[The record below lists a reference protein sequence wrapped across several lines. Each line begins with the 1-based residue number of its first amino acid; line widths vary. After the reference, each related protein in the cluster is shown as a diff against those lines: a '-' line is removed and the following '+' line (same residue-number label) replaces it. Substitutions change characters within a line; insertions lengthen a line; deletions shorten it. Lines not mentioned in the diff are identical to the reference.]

1 MLDYLIYLICITP
14 SLIFIGVIR
23 VIARIAQKGKL
34 SYIWMLLPVSL
45 TIILTIILSLAAIYD
60 YSGLLWFGIIAS
72 LLIASAIA
80 LVVAY
85 YQDRKKIA
93 EFGRKMVSLY
103 LIGSFLTIT
112 ASVSSVAGSFIT
124 IRWCEA
130 YHIKAGNIIVASLE
144 NYFRDH
150 NNYPNSLSELVPQY
164 IKKESIATCYSLNS
178 VSPSEFGGFYY
189 KNCSSNIIELSI
201 PTMVTGHFYVYDLI
215 DKKWYSSNND
225 WLEEWAT
232 VTRCPP

>member
-85 YQDRKKIA
+85 YQDRKK
-93 EFGRKMVSLY
+93 M
-103 LIGSFLTIT
+103 
-112 ASVSSVAGSFIT
+112 
-124 IRWCEA
+124 
-130 YHIKAGNIIVASLE
+130 
-144 NYFRDH
+144 
-150 NNYPNSLSELVPQY
+150 
-164 IKKESIATCYSLNS
+164 LN
-178 VSPSEFGGFYY
+178 
-189 KNCSSNIIELSI
+189 L
-201 PTMVTGHFYVYDLI
+201 DA
-215 DKKWYSSNND
+215 KWY
-225 WLEEWAT
+225 LYI
-232 VTRCPP
+232 